1 MHTIEKFITTARP
14 DAIWRIIADVEHWP
28 NWTPT
33 VLEVK
38 PLDNTG
44 LRVGAQYRIR
54 QPKLRPAVY
63 EVSECTPNKTFTW
76 VHKFPGGTMIA
87 DHRLVP
93 HDGGTEV
100 GLSFASNGFLA
111 DLVSMIFSRLIREYV
126 ATEAR
131 SLQRQCKSL

>member
-14 DAIWRIIADVEHWP
+14 DPIWRILADVEHWP

-33 VLEVK
+33 VQEIK
-38 PLDNTG
+38 PLGNTG
-44 LRVGAQYRIR
+44 LRVGAQYRVT

-63 EVSECTPNKTFTW
+63 EVSECTPNKAFTW
-76 VHKFPGGTMIA
+76 VHKLPGGTMIA

-93 HDGGTEV
+93 HNGGTEV
-100 GLSFASNGFLA
+100 ELSFASKGLLA
-111 DLVSMIFSRLIREYV
+111 DLASMIFSRLIREYV

-131 SLQRQCKSL
+131 SLERQCKSL